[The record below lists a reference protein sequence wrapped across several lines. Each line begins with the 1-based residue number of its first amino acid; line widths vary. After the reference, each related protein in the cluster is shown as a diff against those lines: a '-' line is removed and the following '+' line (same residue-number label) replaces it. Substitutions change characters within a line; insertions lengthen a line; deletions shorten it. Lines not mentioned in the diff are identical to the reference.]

1 MFSLFTVLLAAQS
14 AITLATDCVEDQSY
28 RAPLITGTLE
38 MNPSR
43 ASKAPSCK
51 QIKKKETLRS
61 TYCTLTEVHQ
71 ACPITCGDCCAD
83 IDGLKDGSCADLL
96 KNKKKKKKLCNKSSD
111 IQYNC
116 ASSCSGYIKKGMDS
130 CPPYVPHESSPSPS
144 PSVATCDD
152 SQLIT
157 ELEYLISLHDPDKLA
172 QGEKNL
178 KNMLDSMMQP
188 DYLLSELE
196 KEALTHFGVQID
208 LDDIKKHAHFLI
220 EQANKGAVELCKGI
234 EGLGAATGIRGNSR
248 RLSWSGW
255 HVIGDW
261 VECTTAVLGAG
272 LVCGVSLGV
281 GCGVAAA
288 GATGVV
294 LTKIPD

>member
-14 AITLATDCVEDQSY
+14 AITLATDCVEDTSY
-28 RAPLITGTLE
+28 RAPLMTLE

-51 QIKKKETLRS
+51 QIKKKEKLRS

-144 PSVATCDD
+144 PSVATPALCDD

-188 DYLLSELE
+188 DYLFSELE

-208 LDDIKKHAHFLI
+208 LGDIKKHAHFLI
-220 EQANKGAVELCKGI
+220 EEANKGAVELCKGI
-234 EGLGAATGIRGNSR
+234 EGLGAANGIRGNSR
-248 RLSWSGW
+248 RLRSIW
-255 HVIGDW
+255 HVIGD
-261 VECTTAVLGAG
+261 VLECSSAVLGT
-272 LVCGVSLGV
+272 GVACFASV
-281 GCGVAAA
+281 GALCGVAAA
-288 GATGVV
+288 GATGVIIDK
-294 LTKIPD
+294 TA